1 MVGEPPVMDIGA
13 PQVTGAD
20 ITMDITMD
28 IAMDIAM
35 ATGPDIMQ
43 VTGRAVA
50 GPLTIIIRPGHQITY
65 TRIVHR
71 G

>member
-1 MVGEPPVMDIGA
+1 MDIGA
-13 PQVTGAD
+13 PQVTGED
-20 ITMDITMD
+20 IIMVITMVIDMVID
-28 IAMDIAM
+28 M
-35 ATGPDIMQ
+35 ATGQDIMQ

-50 GPLTIIIRPGHQITY
+50 GLLTIIIKPGHQITC